1 MVIDSTNMNEPLV
14 WDASYA
20 IAKALQ
26 ARYPAVNLEE
36 VSLLTIYQWTLSL
49 PEFDDDP
56 ELANDEIL
64 MAIYKDWLEAILEDG
79 NRA

>member
-1 MVIDSTNMNEPLV
+1 MNEPLV

-26 ARYPAVNLEE
+26 ANHPNVVMEE
-36 VSLLTIYQWTLSL
+36 VSLQQIYQWTLAL
-49 PEFDDDP
+49 PLFDDDP

-64 MAIYKDWLEAILEDG
+64 MAIYKDWLEELLEQK
-79 NRA
+79 

>member
-1 MVIDSTNMNEPLV
+1 MNEPLV

-26 ARYPAVNLEE
+26 ANHPQVNMEE
-36 VSLLTIYQWTLSL
+36 VSLQMIYQWTLAL
-49 PEFDDDP
+49 PAFDDDP

-64 MAIYKDWLEAILEDG
+64 TAIYMDWLEELLEE
-79 NRA
+79 NNP

>member
-1 MVIDSTNMNEPLV
+1 MNEPLV

-26 ARYPAVNLEE
+26 ATYPEINLEE
-36 VSLLTIYQWTLSL
+36 VSLQMIYQWTLAL
-49 PEFDDDP
+49 PAFDDDP

-64 MAIYKDWLEAILEDG
+64 TAIYIDWLEELLE
-79 NRA
+79 NNNLS

>member
-1 MVIDSTNMNEPLV
+1 MNEPLV

-26 ARYPAVNLEE
+26 ASHPDVDMEE
-36 VSLLTIYQWTLSL
+36 VSLRAIYQWTLAL
-49 PEFDDDP
+49 PAFDDDP

-64 MAIYKDWLEAILEDG
+64 TAIYLDWLEEILET
-79 NRA
+79 

>member
-1 MVIDSTNMNEPLV
+1 MNEPLV

-26 ARYPAVNLEE
+26 ANFPATDLED
-36 VSLLTIYQWTLSL
+36 VSLRMIYQWTLAL
-49 PEFDDDP
+49 PTFDDDP

-64 MAIYKDWLEAILEDG
+64 MAIYKNWLEEILENG
-79 NRA
+79 SGA

>member
-1 MVIDSTNMNEPLV
+1 MNEPLV

-26 ARYPAVNLEE
+26 AAHPEIDLEE
-36 VSLLTIYQWTLSL
+36 VSLGMIYHWTLAL
-49 PEFDDDP
+49 PAFDDDP

-64 MAIYKDWLEAILEDG
+64 TAIFIDWLEEILEKG
-79 NRA
+79 SS

>member
-1 MVIDSTNMNEPLV
+1 MNESLV

-26 ARYPAVNLEE
+26 AAHADVDLEE
-36 VSLLTIYQWTLSL
+36 VSLQMIYQWTLTL
-49 PEFDDDP
+49 PAFDDDP

-64 MAIYKDWLEAILEDG
+64 MAIYKDWLEEILVNE
-79 NRA
+79 

>member
-1 MVIDSTNMNEPLV
+1 MSVLKVCMKEPLI

-26 ARYPAVNLEE
+26 VAHPEINLEE
-36 VSLLTIYQWTLSL
+36 VSLQMIYQWTLAL
-49 PEFDDDP
+49 PTFDDDP

-64 MAIYKDWLEAILEDG
+64 TAIFIDWLEESLENG
-79 NRA
+79 SV

>member
-1 MVIDSTNMNEPLV
+1 MNEPLV

-26 ARYPAVNLEE
+26 ATYPEVNLEE
-36 VSLLTIYQWTLSL
+36 VSLQSIYQWTLAL
-49 PEFDDDP
+49 PAFDDDP

-64 MAIYKDWLEAILEDG
+64 TAIYINWLEEILEDG
-79 NRA
+79 SST

>member
-1 MVIDSTNMNEPLV
+1 MNEPLV

-26 ARYPAVNLEE
+26 ATHPEINLEE
-36 VSLLTIYQWTLSL
+36 VSLQMIYQWTLAL
-49 PEFDDDP
+49 PAFDDDP

-64 MAIYKDWLEAILEDG
+64 TAIFIDWLEELLE
-79 NRA
+79 NPTPSSP

>member
-1 MVIDSTNMNEPLV
+1 MNEPLV

-26 ARYPAVNLEE
+26 TAHVDVDLEE
-36 VSLLTIYQWTLSL
+36 VSLQMIYQWTLTL
-49 PEFDDDP
+49 PAFDDDP

-64 MAIYKDWLEAILEDG
+64 MAIYKDWLEEILVNE
-79 NRA
+79 

>member
-1 MVIDSTNMNEPLV
+1 MNERLV

-26 ARYPAVNLEE
+26 ASYPNMDLEE
-36 VSLLTIYQWTLSL
+36 VSLQMIYLWTLSL
-49 PEFDDDP
+49 PTFDDDP

-64 MAIYKDWLEAILEDG
+64 MAIYTDWLEEILEDG
-79 NRA
+79 SGT

>member
-1 MVIDSTNMNEPLV
+1 MNEPLV

-26 ARYPAVNLEE
+26 ATYPEINLEE
-36 VSLLTIYQWTLSL
+36 VSLQMIYQWTLAL
-49 PEFDDDP
+49 PAFDDDP

-64 MAIYKDWLEAILEDG
+64 TAIYINWLEELLE
-79 NRA
+79 NNNLSAH